1 MNRWPVAAPQPL
13 PTVLATGALLKN
25 RGGLLHQG
33 VWRPSP
39 VHGDLDGAAACRALA
54 ASCEALVAQAAA
66 SGGPVQAVAHDLHPD
81 FPSTRLALWLAR
93 RLGVPAVGV
102 QHHHAHA
109 AAVLAEH
116 GRAVPAVA
124 LALDGHGLGADGAAW
139 GGEIL
144 LVDGGRCRRLGH
156 LAPLALPGGDR
167 AAREPWRL
175 AAAALHALGRGAE
188 IGARFEPA
196 VGAARAS
203 AMAVW
208 LTGDQIAR
216 TTSAGRWFDAASAA
230 LGLVVHHGHEAEA
243 ALALE
248 AAASAHRGPAPT
260 MVLPRTAGVIDLL
273 PLLAALFKLG
283 DAGRVTEGAALFHA
297 ALGDA
302 LARAAGDATRAHRLR
317 TVVLGGGCLANRLLR
332 SRIAGRLDSA
342 GLEVLQAQRQPP
354 GDAGLALGQAWV
366 AAHRLGA
373 GRPPPARTR
382 SPLQRQPGVRKRTAS
397 PPARHHLTTQGAP
410 G

>member
-1 MNRWPVAAPQPL
+1 VNTLPVAVSQSL

-25 RGGLLHQG
+25 RVGLLHQG

-39 VHGDLDGAAACRALA
+39 AHGDLDSASACRALA

-66 SGGPVQAVAHDLHPD
+66 SGRPVQAVAHDLHPD
-81 FPSTRLALWLAR
+81 FPSTRLALGLAH

-116 GRAVPAVA
+116 GRTVPAVA
-124 LALDGHGLGADGAAW
+124 LTLDGHGLGTDGAAW

-175 AAAALHALGRGAE
+175 AAAVLHALGRGGE
-188 IGARFEPA
+188 IAARFGPA
-196 VGAARAS
+196 VAPHQARTV
-203 AMAVW
+203 MAC
-208 LTGDQIAR
+208 LAGDHVAR

-230 LGLVVHHGHEAEA
+230 LGLVLHQGREAEA

-248 AAASAHRGPAPT
+248 AAANGHPGPATT
-260 MVLPRTAGVIDLL
+260 MALPHAGGVIDLL
-273 PLLAALFKLG
+273 PLLSALFTLG

-302 LARAAGDATRAHRLR
+302 LASAAGDAAHAHGLR
-317 TVVLGGGCLANRLLR
+317 TVVLGGGCLANRMLR
-332 SRIAGRLDSA
+332 TRIAGRLDSA
-342 GLEVLQAQRQPP
+342 GFEVLQSQRQPP

-373 GRPPPARTR
+373 VRLSPARPR
-382 SPLQRQPGVRKRTAS
+382 SPLPGQPGARERIAAQPTHRHLAS
-397 PPARHHLTTQGAP
+397 QGAP
-410 G
+410 R